1 MRTVLSFPFIDNLP
15 DKLIVNEAR
24 LYIYNLEEENKDFP
38 VVSQIT
44 MSHPIVNN
52 TKKDTIWYRIPDA
65 ASGEQYFGGKY
76 QSSSNAYNFRITQ
89 EVQNMIN
96 GKLSARE
103 IRMTAL
109 GAAANPAQL
118 MFGGTQHPSDK
129 KVKLQLIC
137 TEIPD

>member
-1 MRTVLSFPFIDNLP
+1 
-15 DKLIVNEAR
+15 
-24 LYIYNLEEENKDFP
+24 
-38 VVSQIT
+38 
-44 MSHPIVNN
+44 
-52 TKKDTIWYRIPDA
+52 
-65 ASGEQYFGGKY
+65 
-76 QSSSNAYNFRITQ
+76 
-89 EVQNMIN
+89 MIN

-137 TEIPD
+137 TQIPD